1 MIIDLNLKGKRVLV
15 VGGGTEAVR
24 KVEGLLTQDCEI
36 IVVTDQMAEEIRV
49 WASAEK
55 IKLEE
60 KLVTDGDFLKQ
71 FEPLFLVMA
80 ATDDKELNRTIVK
93 SADALR
99 CYAYTVDDTEYS
111 DFSCPAVVNLHD
123 TVQIAIST
131 GGKSPMMA
139 KKIRQQALP
148 ILKDIIKEEDA
159 LKIQLQ
165 GRLRKKVQ
173 AKIETFEK
181 RKEFLQ
187 CLLDDDAIN
196 VLLSKGL
203 LDDAETLALN
213 NLESC

>member
-1 MIIDLNLKGKRVLV
+1 MIVDLNLTGKRVLV

-36 IVVTDQMAEEIRV
+36 IVVTDHVADEIRT
-49 WASAEK
+49 WANDEK
-55 IKLEE
+55 IQLEE
-60 KLVTDGDFLKQ
+60 TFVEDGDFLKKY
-71 FEPLFLVMA
+71 EPLFLVMA
-80 ATDDKELNRTIVK
+80 ATDDKELNRSIVK
-93 SADALR
+93 SADAMR

-131 GGKSPMMA
+131 GGKSPLMA
-139 KKIRQQALP
+139 KQIRQKAFPVLS
-148 ILKDIIKEEDA
+148 DIIKKEDA

-173 AKIETFEK
+173 AKINTFGR

-187 CLLDDDAIN
+187 WLLEDEEIN
-196 VLLSKGL
+196 NLLNKGSI
-203 LDDAETLALN
+203 DDAEVLALKT
-213 NLESC
+213 LENY

>member
-1 MIIDLNLKGKRVLV
+1 MIVDLNLIGKRVLV

-36 IVVTDQMAEEIRV
+36 IVITDQVADEIRS
-49 WASAEK
+49 WANAEK
-55 IKLEE
+55 LKLEE
-60 KLVTDGDFLKQ
+60 ELVNDGAFLKR

-80 ATDDKELNRTIVK
+80 ATDDKELNRSIVK
-93 SADALR
+93 SADAMR

-139 KKIRQQALP
+139 KQIRQKAFP
-148 ILKDIIKEEDA
+148 ILSDIIKKEDA

-165 GRLRKKVQ
+165 GRVRKKVQ
-173 AKIETFEK
+173 AKIDTFGR
-181 RKEFLQ
+181 RKDFLQ
-187 CLLDDDAIN
+187 WMLEDEEINNLLN
-196 VLLSKGL
+196 KGL
-203 LDDAETLALN
+203 LDDAETLALQ
-213 NLESC
+213 NLEKH

>member
-1 MIIDLNLKGKRVLV
+1 MIVDLNLTGKRVLV

-36 IVVTDQMAEEIRV
+36 IIVTDHVADEIHS
-49 WASAEK
+49 WAKDEK
-55 IKLEE
+55 IQLEE
-60 KLVTDGDFLKQ
+60 TFVKDGDFLKKYD
-71 FEPLFLVMA
+71 PLFLVMA
-80 ATDDKELNRTIVK
+80 ATDDKELNRSIVK
-93 SADALR
+93 SADAMR

-139 KKIRQQALP
+139 KQIRQKAFPVLS
-148 ILKDIIKEEDA
+148 DIINKEDA

-165 GRLRKKVQ
+165 GRVRKKVQ
-173 AKIETFEK
+173 AKIKTFCR

-187 CLLDDDAIN
+187 WLLEDEEIN
-196 VLLSKGL
+196 NLLNKGL
-203 LDDAETLALN
+203 LDDAETLALKT
-213 NLESC
+213 LEKH

>member
-1 MIIDLNLKGKRVLV
+1 MV

-24 KVEGLLTQDCEI
+24 KVEGLLTQDCEV
-36 IVVTDQMAEEIRV
+36 IVISDIVADEISAWAKDGRV
-49 WASAEK
+49 
-55 IKLEE
+55 KLEE
-60 KLVTDGDFLKQ
+60 ELIKDGSFLKR

-93 SADALR
+93 AADEMR

-123 TVQIAIST
+123 TVQVVIST
-131 GGKSPMMA
+131 GGKSPLMA
-139 KKIRQQALP
+139 KKIRKEALP
-148 ILKDIIKEEDA
+148 VLREIIKKEDA

-173 AKIETFEK
+173 AKIDSFAQ

-187 CLLDDDAIN
+187 RMLDNDGIN
-196 VLLSKGL
+196 SFLSKGL
-203 LDDAETLALN
+203 LDDAEVLALK
-213 NLESC
+213 NLENY

>member
-1 MIIDLNLKGKRVLV
+1 MIVDLNLIGKRVLV

-36 IVVTDQMAEEIRV
+36 IVITDHVADEIRA
-49 WASAEK
+49 WANAEK

-60 KLVTDGDFLKQ
+60 ASVKDGDFLKKYD
-71 FEPLFLVMA
+71 PLFLVMA
-80 ATDDKELNRTIVK
+80 ATDDKELNRAIVK
-93 SADALR
+93 VADTMR

-139 KKIRQQALP
+139 KQIRQKTFPVLS
-148 ILKDIIKEEDA
+148 DIIKKEDA

-165 GRLRKKVQ
+165 GRVRKKVQ
-173 AKIETFEK
+173 AKIDSFGR

-187 CLLDDDAIN
+187 WLLEDEEIN
-196 VLLSKGL
+196 NLLNKGF
-203 LDDAETLALN
+203 LDDAETLALKT
-213 NLESC
+213 LEKH